1 MRRCMSMALSASSAK
16 GDVKLLLLL
25 LLQRC

>member
-1 MRRCMSMALSASSAK
+1 MSMALSASSAK